1 MENLDKNFD
10 GLENNSQKNK
20 DISEE
25 AEKNVQASQ
34 DSQES
39 EKEGFKEPEI
49 EIENNEKQGEDQDQA
64 GQRQGKADAQEG
76 ESAQTQEKTTEEEA
90 KADST
95 VKEGYS
101 TYYQPPYYVP
111 NFTVSDGTATDSSSK
126 TESGNKEKKNNWKI
140 VLISAL
146 VLLVLLFTFVC
157 GSYASSMM
165 YIWQNRGDKI
175 DMSREELN
183 VVKNSPKLD
192 VVYNTDVD
200 YEPQSLPEVVAKV
213 GNSVVEITTSRTTS
227 DKFFGQ
233 YVTSGAGSGV
243 IVAQSDEAGYLLTN
257 YHVIHDDSGKLVDS
271 ITVILANGDQYSAL
285 EIGSDYSIDLSV
297 IRIEKKTNEAF
308 TVANWGDSESLVV
321 GQEVIAIGNPLG
333 SLGGTVTDGII
344 SALDRYVNIDG
355 VSMSLLQ
362 HNAAINPGN
371 SGGGLFD
378 MMGNLV
384 GVVNAKQSD
393 TGIEGLGFAIP
404 VDVAFKFFNRV
415 MVKEPAI
422 GIRVEYGTVRGVY
435 GVYVV
440 STQNDSFNK
449 LDKIVK
455 INDTA
460 VEVPADYYA
469 VIDCIEVGESFTITV
484 ERSTTTGKTQQVI
497 NLTMQ

>member
-34 DSQES
+34 DNKES
-39 EKEGFKEPEI
+39 TQKGDEKPEI
-49 EIENNEKQGEDQDQA
+49 KIESNEKQCESKNEAGEFK
-64 GQRQGKADAQEG
+64 GEADAQEREG
-76 ESAQTQEKTTEEEA
+76 AQAQEEA
-90 KADST
+90 AEEKGQGADRVSG
-95 VKEGYS
+95 EYS

-111 NFTVSDGTATDSSSK
+111 NFTVREENEISTPEAPK
-126 TESGNKEKKNNWKI
+126 KKKKNGVRI
-140 VLISAL
+140 ALISAA
-146 VLLVLLFTFVC
+146 VLFALLFSFVL
-157 GSYASSMM
+157 GNFASSVLFM
-165 YIWQNRGDKI
+165 WQNRADEI

-183 VVKNSPKLD
+183 MVKNSPKLD
-192 VVYNTDVD
+192 VEYNTDVN

-213 GNSVVEITTSRTTS
+213 GNSVVEITTALTTS

-257 YHVIHDDSGKLVDS
+257 YHVIHDDNGKLVDS
-271 ITVILANGDQYSAL
+271 ITVILANGDKYGAV
-285 EIGSDYSIDLSV
+285 EIGSDYSLDLAV
-297 IRIEKKTNEAF
+297 IRIEKTADEAF

-384 GVVNAKQSD
+384 GIVNAKQSD

-440 STQNDSFNK
+440 STQNDSFKK

-469 VIDCIEVGESFTITV
+469 VLDCMDAGESFTVTV
-484 ERSTTTGKTQQVI
+484 ERTESNVKTRVVI